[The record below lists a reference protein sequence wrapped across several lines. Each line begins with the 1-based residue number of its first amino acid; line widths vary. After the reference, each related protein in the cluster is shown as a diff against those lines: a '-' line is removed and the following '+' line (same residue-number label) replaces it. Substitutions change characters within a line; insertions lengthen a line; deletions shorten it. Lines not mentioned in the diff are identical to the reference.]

1 MKNNSTKIKNY
12 LSSKH
17 RDTKKVNTIAHYITS
32 KKSTPQKPDGTSFFN
47 LSTAYTI
54 SMSKQPYLSHCTDN
68 YGTNFKSS
76 GSVDSTQIGK
86 YFDEITL
93 SPNTTEDEN
102 IK

>member
-32 KKSTPQKPDGTSFFN
+32 KKSAPQKSDGTSFFN
-47 LSTAYTI
+47 FSTAYTI
-54 SMSKQPYLSHCTDN
+54 SMSKPHLSQCTDN
-68 YGTNFKSS
+68 YGTKFESS
-76 GSVDSTQIGK
+76 GSIDASKIGK

-93 SPNTTEDEN
+93 SPNTTEDEK